1 MFAACVRNC
10 ESALPGVL
18 DNIGRMAA
26 AYSAAA
32 FVFLENDSTD
42 RSREIVQSWC
52 SAVPEARLL
61 NFDGLARCS
70 PIRTVRLAL
79 LRNRYLS
86 ILRRDYADFD
96 HLVVVDC
103 DAVNAGPM
111 DPDRFR
117 RAVEFL
123 ESDAGH
129 AGVFAGQ
136 DGRYYDIWA
145 LRHAELCPGDV
156 WEEEFDLIAAR
167 RIARVEAFN
176 QTVRKRILVL
186 PAGAPALE
194 VRSAFGGLGI
204 YKVGHIRNSGQRYI
218 GHKLK
223 RVVFDGEFKEAL
235 WQTCEHVAFNRE
247 ICDRGGRLFVLPY
260 FINSTGD
267 ASGSFGPN
275 PVHNPDLR
283 FEPKWL
289 PIPCDAAAPAN
300 RNAPCPCGYGT
311 RYKNCHGELG
321 LPPVPG
327 AIQSLFADY

>member
-26 AYSAAA
+26 TYSAAA

-42 RSREIVQSWC
+42 RSLEILQSWC
-52 SAVPEARLL
+52 SAVPAARLL

-86 ILRRDYADFD
+86 ILHNDYADFD

-103 DAVNAGPM
+103 DAVNAGPI
-111 DPDRFR
+111 DLDGFR

-123 ESDAGH
+123 ESDGSYAGI
-129 AGVFAGQ
+129 FAGQ
-136 DGRYYDIWA
+136 DGLYYDLWA
-145 LRHAELCPGDV
+145 LRHPELCPGDV
-156 WEEEFDLIAAR
+156 WEQEFDLITAR
-167 RIARVEAFN
+167 RIPRIEAFK
-176 QTVRKRILVL
+176 QTVAKRILVL
-186 PAGAPALE
+186 PADAPALE
-194 VRSAFGGLGI
+194 VRSAFGGLGV

-218 GHKLK
+218 GHKPK
-223 RVVFDGEFKEAL
+223 RVVSDGEIEEAL

-267 ASGSFGPN
+267 ASRSFGPN
-275 PVHNPDLR
+275 PTGNPDYR

-289 PIPCDAAAPAN
+289 PLRWDAAAPAN
-300 RNAPCPCGYGT
+300 RNAPCPCGSVR

-321 LPPVPG
+321 LPPIP
-327 AIQSLFADY
+327 ATIRSLFADC